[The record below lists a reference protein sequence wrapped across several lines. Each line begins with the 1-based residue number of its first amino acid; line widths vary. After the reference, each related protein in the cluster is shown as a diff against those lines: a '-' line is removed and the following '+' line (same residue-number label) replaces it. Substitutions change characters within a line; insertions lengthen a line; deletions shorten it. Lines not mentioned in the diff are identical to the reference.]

1 MAFKSSKR
9 RKGATGNKSRPVAVE
24 RMPFCFYGAGSQE
37 KWLLA
42 FLGLFRAQ
50 SQYRYSEDLEI
61 GAILG
66 SLRQGSACWPGPSS

>member
-9 RKGATGNKSRPVAVE
+9 RKGTAGNKSRPVAVE
-24 RMPFCFYGAGSQE
+24 MMPFCFYRAGAKE
-37 KWLLA
+37 KWPLA

-50 SQYRYSEDLEI
+50 SQNRCPEDLEI

-66 SLRQGSACWPGPSS
+66 GLRPGPACWPGPSS